1 MTPMTKYFST
11 QIDQKSLEVVFQLL
25 SSFNFKKIITH
36 IANTVSGT
44 ENKIYFD
51 FVENQKSLYFTF

>member
-1 MTPMTKYFST
+1 MAKYFST
-11 QIDQKSLEVVFQLL
+11 QIDQIYSLEVVLHVL
-25 SSFNFKKIITH
+25 SCFNFKKIITH

>member
-1 MTPMTKYFST
+1 MAKYFST
-11 QIDQKSLEVVFQLL
+11 QIDQIYSLEVVLHVL
-25 SSFNFKKIITH
+25 SCFNLKKIITH

>member
-1 MTPMTKYFST
+1 MAKYFST
-11 QIDQKSLEVVFQLL
+11 QIDQIYSLEVVLHVL
-25 SSFNFKKIITH
+25 SFINFKKIITH